1 MRTKLT
7 KRTVDLVTAGTADVF
22 AWDADVP
29 GFGLKVTPKSRK
41 VYIVQ
46 YRGSGRGAPTR
57 RYTIGKHGAPWT
69 VDQARKAAKAIL
81 GNVANGGDPQSVKT
95 EERAALTVS
104 QLCDHYLDEGCGT
117 KKASTLATDRGRI
130 ERHIKPLLG
139 RKRVKDLTSN
149 DVRRFLDDVAK
160 GKTAKDEKTRKHG
173 RARVTGGKG
182 TATRTVGLLGGI
194 LAFAV
199 AEGVRADN
207 PVRGV
212 KRFPD
217 RKSERFLSS
226 EELARLGEALT
237 TAEAEG
243 ENKVVI
249 AAVRALILTGC
260 RKSEILSLKWEHVD
274 FQRGSLNLPDSKTG
288 QKIVPL
294 GAPPL
299 ELLSVQQRI
308 EGCPYVFP
316 GKVRKHKDSDTA
328 KEFKTGHLIGL
339 PHVWKRLSHR
349 AGLGG
354 VRLHDLRHS
363 FASVGASAGMGLPIV
378 GKLLGHRDPKT
389 TARYAHI
396 ADDPARAAADRIS
409 TAIQRSMDDLDRIA
423 DVVPL
428 RRS

>member
-7 KRTVDLVTAGTADVF
+7 KRTVDSAKPGAGDVF
-22 AWDADVP
+22 VWDADLP
-29 GFGLKVTPKSRK
+29 GFGLKVTPKGRK

-46 YRGSGRGAPTR
+46 YRGGGRGSPTR
-57 RYTIGKHGAPWT
+57 RYTIGRHGAPWT
-69 VDQARKAAKAIL
+69 VEDARKVAKATL
-81 GNVANGGDPQSVKT
+81 GNVADGGDPQTVKS

-104 QLCDHYLDEGCGT
+104 QLCNQYLEEGCGT

-139 RKRVKDLTSN
+139 RKRVKDLTPN

-160 GKTAKDEKTRKHG
+160 GKAARNEKTRKHG
-173 RARVTGGKG
+173 LARVTGGKG

-194 LAFAV
+194 MAFAV
-199 AEGVRADN
+199 AEGIRADN

-217 RKSERFLSS
+217 RKNERFLSP
-226 EELARLGEALT
+226 EELARLGETLT
-237 TAEAEG
+237 AAEAEG
-243 ENKVVI
+243 ENKVAI
-249 AAVRALILTGC
+249 AAIRALILTGC

-274 FQRGSLNLPDSKTG
+274 FQRGYLNLPDSKTG

-294 GAPPL
+294 GAPAL
-299 ELLSVQQRI
+299 ELLASQARI
-308 EGCPYVFP
+308 DNCPYVFP
-316 GKVRKHKDSDTA
+316 GKA
-328 KEFKTGHLIGL
+328 KKPKEGKEIESATIGYLIGL
-339 PHVWKRLSHR
+339 PRVWKRLSAR
-349 AGLGG
+349 AGLDG

-363 FASVGASAGMGLPIV
+363 FASVGAGAGMGLPVV

-396 ADDPARAAADRIS
+396 ADDPTKAAANRIS
-409 TAIQRSMDDLDRIA
+409 LSIGGMLDSGQGTAKIELIR
-423 DVVPL
+423 
-428 RRS
+428 